1 MTMECSTRRVG
12 DIIILDLK
20 GRLILG
26 EGIRLGPRSNLR
38 LIEAISELAKKGHR
52 KILLNLVSVSHLDS
66 SGVGQ
71 LLDAL
76 QLARGQEV
84 ALKLVNPIGQVN
96 EILKL
101 TKLDAVF
108 EVKEHE
114 TAAIESFQRGAEPE
128 PLPPRNSP

>member
-1 MTMECSTRRVG
+1 MTMECSTRRVS

-26 EGIRLGPRSNLR
+26 EAIRLGPGGDLK
-38 LIEAISELAKKGHR
+38 LIDAISELAKKGHR
-52 KILLNLVSVSHLDS
+52 KVLLNLVGVSHLDS

-84 ALKLVNPIGQVN
+84 ALKLVNPVGQVN

-108 EVKEHE
+108 EVKMDE
-114 TAAIESFQRGAEPE
+114 TAAIESF
-128 PLPPRNSP
+128 